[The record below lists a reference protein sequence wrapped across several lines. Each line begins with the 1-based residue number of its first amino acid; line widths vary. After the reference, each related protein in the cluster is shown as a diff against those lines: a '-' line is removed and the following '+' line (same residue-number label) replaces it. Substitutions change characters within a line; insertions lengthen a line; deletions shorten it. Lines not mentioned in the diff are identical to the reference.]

1 DEHGK
6 LRTVTMGSY
15 GVGVTRAVAC
25 IAEGNH
31 DEFGLVWP
39 RDISPAD
46 VHIVATGKDRT
57 RDPEVFDTAERL
69 TRELEAEGLE
79 VLYDDREKV
88 SPGVKFKDSELI
100 GVPTILVIGKSLEN
114 GLVEIKDRR
123 SGDRAEV
130 PVVDAVSAVIAAVS
144 GGDR

>member
-1 DEHGK
+1 M
-6 LRTVTMGSY
+6 T
-15 GVGVTRAVAC
+15 
-25 IAEGNH
+25 
-31 DEFGLVWP
+31 
-39 RDISPAD
+39 D

-100 GVPTILVIGKSLEN
+100 GVPTILVIGKSLDN

-123 SGDRAEV
+123 SGERTEV
-130 PVVDAVSAVIAAVS
+130 PIADAVSAVVAAVS